1 MTPLARLTCVL
12 LVGLLCADPLTGWAI
27 TDPLN
32 AQVRFSLPES
42 VDTVGQAFVY
52 FLAPYGYHLT
62 TLPPASPRASEGLR
76 APLPFP
82 LPIQQV
88 LTVKEAL
95 LAVTPE
101 AWGLVIDRDHK
112 LLSLTPYQPQHGQ
125 E

>member
-1 MTPLARLTCVL
+1 MTHLTRLSIL
-12 LVGLLCADPLTGWAI
+12 LLMGLFVFPVHTWAL

-32 AQVRFSLPES
+32 AQVRFSLPDS

-52 FLAPYGYHLT
+52 FLAPYDYHLT
-62 TLPPASPRASEGLR
+62 TLPPASPKAGEGLR
-76 APLPFP
+76 EPLPFP

-95 LAVTPE
+95 LAVTPP
-101 AWGLVIDRDHK
+101 AWGLVIDRDNK
-112 LLSLTPYQPQHGQ
+112 LISLTPSQPQAGQ

>member
-1 MTPLARLTCVL
+1 MSSVTRILILV
-12 LVGLLCADPLTGWAI
+12 VGLFLAPVSAWAI

-42 VDTVGQAFVY
+42 VETVGQALAY
-52 FLAPYGYHLT
+52 FLAPSDYHVT
-62 TLPPASPRASEGLR
+62 TLPPASPKAREALR
-76 APLPFP
+76 AALPFP
-82 LPIQQV
+82 LPIQRV

-101 AWGLVIDRDHK
+101 VWGLVIDRENK
-112 LLSLTPYQPQHGQ
+112 LISLEPYQPQEGQ

>member
-1 MTPLARLTCVL
+1 MTHLTRLSIL
-12 LVGLLCADPLTGWAI
+12 LLMGLFVFPVHTWAL

-32 AQVRFSLPES
+32 AQVRFSLPDS

-62 TLPPASPRASEGLR
+62 TLPPASPKAVEGLR
-76 APLPFP
+76 EPLPFP

-95 LAVTPE
+95 LAVTPPG
-101 AWGLVIDRDHK
+101 WGLVIDRDSK
-112 LLSLTPYQPQHGQ
+112 LISLTPYQPPAGQ